1 VSRAQWISQAIEG
14 LERESVLVRVMI
26 AATRGSTPREVGT
39 SMLVGRREQ
48 WGSIG
53 GGRLEWEALAAARTL
68 RDAGASQPDAVLRE
82 WILGPE
88 LGQCCGG
95 RVTLWSERL
104 TRASLPSLKAL
115 SLTLRNAGALRVT
128 TTVEAGALRRDI
140 APLRSASAQ
149 VHLASNGPHSVLTE
163 TLVDDLQPLLL
174 FGAGHVGQALVRVLQ
189 EVPVFDLQWFDTR
202 GLQPGQHDAG
212 PRHRQVDDP
221 VAVITAAPPGA
232 LLLVMTHDH
241 AIDYDLCRAALAQ
254 GTAVWLGLIASQSK
268 AARFHSRLAR
278 EGLGAASER
287 LLCAPIGL
295 PGIEGKAPGV
305 IAVSV
310 VAQLLALA
318 QARRTAM
325 PTPRETA
332 DGCGAGDCAGCH
344 PALREGRP

>member
-1 VSRAQWISQAIEG
+1 VSRTQWITQAIEG
-14 LERESVLVRVMI
+14 LEREAALVRVVI
-26 AATRGSTPREVGT
+26 AATRGSTPREAGT
-39 SMLVGRREQ
+39 SMLVGRNAQ

-53 GGRLEWEALAAARTL
+53 GGRLEWEALSAARAL
-68 RDAGASQPDAVLRE
+68 LDAGATQPGATLRE

-104 TRASLPSLKAL
+104 SRTSVPSLKAL

-128 TTVEAGALRRDI
+128 TTLEAGALRRDV
-140 APLRSASAQ
+140 APLRTAIAQ
-149 VHLASNGPHSVLTE
+149 IRHAAEGPRSVLTE
-163 TLVDDLQPLLL
+163 TLVDDVQPLLL
-174 FGAGHVGQALVRVLQ
+174 FGAGHVGQAIVRVLQ
-189 EVPVFDLQWFDTR
+189 EVPGFNLHWLDTR
-202 GLQPGQHDAG
+202 GLQPGQDDAG

-221 VAVITAAPPGA
+221 VAAITAAPPGA

-241 AIDYDLCRAALAQ
+241 SIDYDLCRAALRQ
-254 GTAVWLGLIASQSK
+254 GDAAWLGLIASQSK
-268 AARFHSRLAR
+268 AARFRSRLSR

-295 PGIEGKAPGV
+295 PGIDGKAPGV

-310 VAQLLALA
+310 VAQLLALV
-318 QARRTAM
+318 QARRAAQ
-325 PTPRETA
+325 PTPRGA
-332 DGCGAGDCAGCH
+332 IDGCGTSDCTGCR